1 MTGGERLR
9 FHLLCGAGHVLRLF
23 GFPGTAVLGNLTG
36 RLIWRF
42 LPSRRNLAVNNI
54 MKHLGMSREE
64 AEKTAKASFCHTGRA
79 FLEILLTGKF
89 GMNSPRLRIASPE
102 LMQKLRE
109 CDRPIVAATAH
120 FGSWELLASM
130 LGQLYAPPRPRMVVV
145 RRYHDEAVQ
154 AFIAS
159 CREATGADMIGHRN
173 AAMSVIRALH
183 KKGIVAFLVD
193 HNTSSSEA
201 EFLPFLN
208 ETAAVNMGPALL
220 AVRAKALVWPVVLV
234 REKDHYVFHLKEP
247 LDTATLEGSRD
258 EQVKAAALFYTQAI
272 ESFIRERPEQW
283 FWMHD
288 RWKTKEKTSAASHDS
303 ASGQA

>member
-1 MTGGERLR
+1 MTASERLR
-9 FHLLCGAGHVLRLF
+9 FHLLCGAGRFLRLF
-23 GFPGTAVLGNLTG
+23 GFRGTEVLGNLTG
-36 RLIWRF
+36 RLIWHF
-42 LPSRRNLAVNNI
+42 FPSRRELAVNNI
-54 MKHLGMSREE
+54 MRHLDMSREE
-64 AEKTAKASFCHTGRA
+64 AEKTARASFCHTGRA
-79 FLEILLTGKF
+79 FLEILLTGRF

-130 LGQLYAPPRPRMVVV
+130 LGQLYEPPRPRMVVV
-145 RRYHDEAVQ
+145 RRYRDEAVQ
-154 AFIAS
+154 SFIAS

-193 HNTSSSEA
+193 HNSSPAEA
-201 EFLPFLN
+201 EFLPFLG

-234 REKDHYVFHLKEP
+234 REENEYVFHLKEP
-247 LDTATLEGSRD
+247 LDTATLEGSRE
-258 EQVKAAALFYTQAI
+258 EQVRAAAQFYTMAI
-272 ESFIRERPEQW
+272 EDFIRERPEQW

-288 RWKTKEKTSAASHDS
+288 RWKTKERKKSAPKS
-303 ASGQA
+303 ASPESK

>member
-1 MTGGERLR
+1 MTRSERLR
-9 FHLLCGAGHVLRLF
+9 FHILCGTGHALRLL
-23 GFPGTAVLGNLTG
+23 GFPGTTFLGNLIG
-36 RLIWRF
+36 RIIWRCV
-42 LPSRRNLAVNNI
+42 PSRRLLAVSNI
-54 MKHLGMSREE
+54 MRHLGMGRVA
-64 AEKTAKASFCHTGRA
+64 AERTAKASFCHTGRS

-89 GMNSPRLRIASPE
+89 GMNSPKLRIESPE

-120 FGSWELLASM
+120 YGSWELLASM

-145 RRYHDEAVQ
+145 RRYHDAAVQ

-201 EFLPFLN
+201 EFLPFLG
-208 ETAAVNMGPALL
+208 EVAAVNMGPALL
-220 AVRAKALVWPVVLV
+220 AVRTKALVWPVVLM
-234 REKDHYVFHLKEP
+234 REGSGYVFRLKEP
-247 LDTATLEGSRD
+247 LDTATLQGTRE
-258 EQVKAAALFYTQAI
+258 EQIKQAALFYTQAI
-272 ESFIRERPEQW
+272 EDFICENPEQW

-288 RWKTKEKTSAASHDS
+288 RWKTKEKLEN
-303 ASGQA
+303 

>member
-1 MTGGERLR
+1 MTGRTLLR
-9 FHLLCGAGHVLRLF
+9 FRLLSGTGAVLRLL
-23 GFPGTAVLGNLTG
+23 GFPGVALAG
-36 RLIWRF
+36 RFIGHLIWYF
-42 LPSRRNLAVNNI
+42 VPQRRNLAVNNI
-54 MKHLGMSREE
+54 MRHLDKSRAE
-64 AEKTAKASFCHTGRA
+64 AERIAHESFCHTGRA
-79 FLEILLTGKF
+79 FLEILLTGSF
-89 GMNSPRLRIASPE
+89 GMNSPKLRIASPE

-159 CREATGADMIGHRN
+159 CREATGADMVGHRN

-193 HNTSSSEA
+193 HNTSTAEA

-208 ETAAVNMGPALL
+208 EVAAVNMGPALL
-220 AVRAKALVWPVVLV
+220 AVRARALIWPVVLV
-234 REKDHYVFHLKEP
+234 REGGEYVFELQEP
-247 LDTATLEGSRD
+247 LDTATLEGSRE
-258 EQVKAAALFYTQAI
+258 EQIRTAAAFYTQAM
-272 ESFIRERPEQW
+272 ERFIRERPEQW

-288 RWKTKEKTSAASHDS
+288 RWKTKERVRPE
-303 ASGQA
+303 QN

>member
-1 MTGGERLR
+1 MTRSERLR
-9 FHLLCGAGHVLRLF
+9 FHMLCGAGRFLRLF
-23 GFPGTAVLGNLTG
+23 GFRGTVVLGNLIG
-36 RLIWRF
+36 RIIWHF
-42 LPSRRNLAVNNI
+42 VPSRRRLAVNNI
-54 MKHLGMSREE
+54 MRHLGMDRKNAERTARE
-64 AEKTAKASFCHTGRA
+64 SFCHTGRA

-89 GMNSPRLRIASPE
+89 GMNSPKLRIESPE

-109 CDRPIVAATAH
+109 CQRPIVAATAH

-145 RRYHDEAVQ
+145 RRYHDAAVQ
-154 AFIAS
+154 EFIAS

-201 EFLPFLN
+201 EFLPFLG
-208 ETAAVNMGPALL
+208 EVAAVNMGPALL
-220 AVRAKALVWPVVLV
+220 AVRTKALVWPVVLI
-234 REKDHYVFHLKEP
+234 RKGDGYVFRLKEP
-247 LDTATLEGSRD
+247 LDTANLNGTRE
-258 EQVKAAALFYTQAI
+258 EQIKAAAEFYTQSI
-272 ESFIRERPEQW
+272 ESFIKETPEQW

-288 RWKTKEKTSAASHDS
+288 RWKTKEHSTD
-303 ASGQA
+303 

>member
-1 MTGGERLR
+1 MTAFEHLK
-9 FHLLCGAGHVLRLF
+9 FHLLRSTGRILRMS
-23 GFPGTAVLGNLTG
+23 GFSGIARLGNG
-36 RLIWRF
+36 VGHLIWYF
-42 LPSRRNLAVNNI
+42 VPSRRELAVKNI
-54 MKHLGMSREE
+54 MRHLGMSREE
-64 AEKTAKASFCHTGRA
+64 AEKTAHASFCHTGRS

-89 GMNSPRLRIASPE
+89 GMNSPRLRLASPE

-109 CDRPIVAATAH
+109 CQRPIVAATAH

-145 RRYHDEAVQ
+145 RRYHDAAVQ
-154 AFIAS
+154 EFIAS

-201 EFLPFLN
+201 EFLPFLG
-208 ETAAVNMGPALL
+208 EVAAVNMGPALL

-234 REKDHYVFHLKEP
+234 REGQEYVFELREP
-247 LDTATLEGSRD
+247 LDTATLEGTRE
-258 EQVKAAALFYTQAI
+258 EQIKATAMFYTQAI
-272 ESFIRERPEQW
+272 EGFIRERPEQW

-288 RWKTKEKTSAASHDS
+288 RWKTKEKPGNLRT
-303 ASGQA
+303 

>member
-1 MTGGERLR
+1 MTGKERLR
-9 FHLLCGAGHVLRLF
+9 FRLLCAVGKALRLL
-23 GFPGTAVLGNLTG
+23 GFPGLAMLGNG
-36 RLIWRF
+36 VGHLIWYF
-42 LPSRRNLAVNNI
+42 VPSRRKLAVDNI
-54 MKHLGMSREE
+54 ERHLGMSRKN
-64 AEKTAKASFCHTGRA
+64 AEKTAHASFCHTGRA

-89 GMNSPRLRIASPE
+89 GMSSPRLRIDSPE
-102 LMQKLRE
+102 LMQRLRE

-183 KKGIVAFLVD
+183 HRGIVAFLVD
-193 HNTSSSEA
+193 HNTSPAEA
-201 EFLPFLN
+201 EFLPFLDDV
-208 ETAAVNMGPALL
+208 AAVNMGPALL
-220 AVRAKALVWPVVLV
+220 AVRAKALIWPVALM
-234 REKDHYVFHLKEP
+234 REGGNYVFHLQEP
-247 LDTATLEGSRD
+247 LDTTTLEGTRD
-258 EQVKAAALFYTQAI
+258 EQVKTAAAFYTQAI
-272 ESFIRERPEQW
+272 ENFVRECPEQW

-288 RWKTKEKTSAASHDS
+288 RWKTKAHPTR
-303 ASGQA
+303 

>member
-1 MTGGERLR
+1 MTGKERLR
-9 FHLLCGAGHVLRLF
+9 FRLLCATGSALRLL
-23 GFPGTAVLGNLTG
+23 GFPGLALLGNG
-36 RLIWRF
+36 VGHLIWHF
-42 LPSRRNLAVNNI
+42 VPSRRKLAVANI
-54 MKHLGMSREE
+54 EKHLCMSRKD
-64 AEKTAKASFCHTGRA
+64 AEKTAHASFCHTGRA

-89 GMNSPRLRIASPE
+89 GMDSPRLRIDSPE
-102 LMQKLRE
+102 LMQRLRE

-183 KKGIVAFLVD
+183 HRGIVAFLVD
-193 HNTSSSEA
+193 HNTSPSEA
-201 EFLPFLN
+201 EFLPFLD
-208 ETAAVNMGPALL
+208 EVAAVNMGPALL
-220 AVRAKALVWPVVLV
+220 AVRAKALIWPVALT
-234 REKDHYVFHLKEP
+234 REGGQYVFRLQEP

-258 EQVKAAALFYTQAI
+258 DQVKAAAAFYTQAI
-272 ESFIRERPEQW
+272 ERFVRKEPEQW

-288 RWKTKEKTSAASHDS
+288 RWKTRVRSA
-303 ASGQA
+303 G